1 MATIIFQG
9 TVNQNVTRVV
19 DLGAGMVPRVVVEIA
34 QPPDHMGG
42 IGWSTLDPI
51 PGATLGMLLL
61 AAHVIT

>member
-9 TVNQNVTRVV
+9 TVLNQVTRVV
-19 DLGAGMVPRVVVEIA
+19 DMGSGVVPRVYVELA

-42 IGWSTLDPI
+42 VGWSVLDPI
-51 PGATLGMLLL
+51 PGATLGALLL